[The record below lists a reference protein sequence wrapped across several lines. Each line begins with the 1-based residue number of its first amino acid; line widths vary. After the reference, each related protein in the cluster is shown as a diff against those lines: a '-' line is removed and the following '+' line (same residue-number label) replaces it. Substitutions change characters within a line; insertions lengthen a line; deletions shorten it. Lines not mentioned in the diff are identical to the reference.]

1 VASTGDPGPRKAAP
15 FPLLPWPTSS
25 LPIQFQKVPKHTI
38 SRCAGAIGGSVMTR
52 MKIADLTSG
61 VGALVL
67 GVGLGALFP
76 RWFGS
81 SAGLITIAGLCMHA
95 LGMWDKHRWEN
106 PRWVVV
112 LYWMCWLLLA
122 AVLMMLLLIWRG

>member
-1 VASTGDPGPRKAAP
+1 
-15 FPLLPWPTSS
+15 
-25 LPIQFQKVPKHTI
+25 
-38 SRCAGAIGGSVMTR
+38 MTR

-67 GVGLGALFP
+67 GVGLGSLFP
-76 RWFGS
+76 RSFGS

-95 LGMWDKHRWEN
+95 LGMWDKHRLEQLGQREN